1 MKLEVG
7 KKYKWKHE
15 SHTLIYV
22 GKNKGWYQFSLV
34 NTDELW
40 CECLDSDLHLM
51 EKCK

>member
-15 SHTLIYV
+15 PQVLIYV
-22 GKNKGWYQFSLV
+22 GKNNGWHQFALV

-40 CECLDSDLHLM
+40 CECLDSDLKLM
-51 EKCK
+51 EIVK